1 MLLCYTVPARE
12 VPFGHSPEKE
22 RRSVV
27 WTSRELHRVDHVVDQ
42 GA

>member
-1 MLLCYTVPARE
+1 MLLCYTGPARE
-12 VPFGHSPEKE
+12 ALIGPSPDKE

-42 GA
+42 HA